1 MPKKSKLLQQVEAAA
16 KRDAKLLTEALF
28 GGGAPDEARVDAG
41 SSLKRKG
48 KDVEVPVVAAQAL
61 AELRASCVALCEL
74 LPEVGKLADSTAMT
88 ALCAPNVLKAVESR
102 VSEIFE
108 NAEVA
113 QMRLARKP
121 AEISRRKS

>member
-1 MPKKSKLLQQVEAAA
+1 MAKKSKLLRQVEALA

-28 GGGAPDEARVDAG
+28 RGGAPADTRLDAG
-41 SSLKRKG
+41 SSMKGKG
-48 KDVEVPVVAAQAL
+48 KDVEVPIVAAQAL
-61 AELRASCVALCEL
+61 AELRASCAALCEL
-74 LPEVGKLADSTAMT
+74 LPEVDKLADSTAMM

-102 VSEIFE
+102 VTEIFE

-113 QMRLARKP
+113 QMRLARRP

>member
-1 MPKKSKLLQQVEAAA
+1 MAKKSKLLQQVEAAA
-16 KRDAKLLTEALF
+16 KRDAKLLTQALF
-28 GGGAPDEARVDAG
+28 GGGESDDARLDAG
-41 SSLKRKG
+41 SSMKGKG

-61 AELRASCVALCEL
+61 AELRASCASLCAL
-74 LPEVGKLADSTAMT
+74 LPEVDKLADSTAST
-88 ALCAPNVLKAVESR
+88 AKCAPNVLKAAESL
-102 VSEIFE
+102 VNEIFE